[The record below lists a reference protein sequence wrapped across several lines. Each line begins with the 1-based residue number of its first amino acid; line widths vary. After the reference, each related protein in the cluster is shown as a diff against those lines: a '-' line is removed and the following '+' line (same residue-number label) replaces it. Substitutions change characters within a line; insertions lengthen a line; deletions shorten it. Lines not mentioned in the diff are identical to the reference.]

1 MPANKKNITNNIY
14 SKIGIS
20 NDYSKQL
27 LNDTLSIIINLLK
40 KYKIVKIKNFGTFKV
55 LKKNE
60 RIGRNPKTQET
71 LKISS
76 RKTVSFKSSSSIS
89 SKLRAPRF

>member
-60 RIGRNPKTQET
+60 RFGRNPKTQET
-71 LKISS
+71 FKISS
-76 RKTVSFKSSSSIS
+76 RKTVSFKSSSSI
-89 SKLRAPRF
+89 KDKI